1 MKKALIMIAAV
12 GLLIGGCTSQ
22 RTTTTRNDRYDRYDR
37 RDSRYGRYDNPDVRE
52 IPLENKLARWENELR
67 LTNRQ
72 KREIRNIQDRYE
84 RRGLT
89 RDERNDRRDYR
100 ELQQQKRQDLMSVL
114 TPSQRERLFQLE
126 QQNRRS

>member
-1 MKKALIMIAAV
+1 MKKIMIVVAAV
-12 GLLIGGCTSQ
+12 ALTIGGCTSQ
-22 RTTTTRNDRYDRYDR
+22 RPTTRNDRYDR
-37 RDSRYGRYDNPDVRE
+37 RDNQYGRYDNPNVRE
-52 IPLENKLARWENELR
+52 IPLENKLDRWQNELR

-72 KREIRNIQDRYE
+72 KREIRNIQERYE

-114 TPSQRERLFQLE
+114 TRSQRERLFQLE